1 MSHAYESHHLK
12 IGSIFG
18 QVERIEYDPRRHPR
32 RYSDSQIVNF
42 FKNFQN
48 KVLKVKNGVLKT
60 GNKKHKYT
68 EKSVNMKKKKVYHEI
83 QVKF

>member
-42 FKNFQN
+42 SKISKIKLKSKKWSVETFEENKNTI
-48 KVLKVKNGVLKT
+48 K
-60 GNKKHKYT
+60 
-68 EKSVNMKKKKVYHEI
+68 I
-83 QVKF
+83 